1 MASHRFMF
9 LGQVVIQQFFYKKKR
24 KKKKKKEEDVFM
36 LRQLFIKPN
45 HSGLE
50 NGGLV
55 PYFQVV
61 SLGLFTISMIDYR
74 FRSK

>member
-1 MASHRFMF
+1 
-9 LGQVVIQQFFYKKKR
+9 
-24 KKKKKKEEDVFM
+24 M